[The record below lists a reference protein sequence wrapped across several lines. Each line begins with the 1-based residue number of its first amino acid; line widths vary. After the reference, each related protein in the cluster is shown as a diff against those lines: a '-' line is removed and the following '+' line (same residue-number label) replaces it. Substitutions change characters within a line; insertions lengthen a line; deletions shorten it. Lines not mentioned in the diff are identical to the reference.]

1 MKKPYPMTRWLS
13 VLILSA
19 GLGHVAN
26 LAHAA
31 RCSEDLLADKADKS
45 AGGKA
50 LSKLATA
57 PKVDVPEM
65 PLDPIT
71 QLQMIAREAGSRS
84 ASLGA
89 ARLLSEAAEYD
100 VAETK
105 AGQWPQ
111 VSVNGS
117 LMSSSTQADT
127 AAANRLKQASLSLN
141 VQASLYDGGR
151 LNQLTKYRQEVWGA
165 AKWGAAVTHEQ
176 VVLEAI
182 SAALE
187 RSRYKLHAQVY
198 QQYMRK
204 MGCLVEALESIVAED
219 KGRGSELVQVRKTQA
234 QTELQ
239 RDQAL
244 SQSRQ
249 SEFKLR
255 KFVGDLQVPGEGITL
270 PLAVVPE
277 IGEINR
283 QIEFGND
290 AQQLRVQADAMD
302 SYAKAV
308 VAGQRPQLNW
318 NVGKTQLR
326 QGSTPVSS
334 WQAGV
339 TVSYSLFN
347 GFSDEAASQAAN
359 KRAQAARAQLSDLLN
374 TKYART
380 SEVYDVATSAFE
392 RAKRYVDVLR
402 DSERVRNF
410 TFQQWSQIGKRSLFD
425 VMSAE
430 SDHFNIRIAYVNA
443 LYDGYQASAQLR
455 SMGSGLT
462 TWLLPEQQR

>member
-1 MKKPYPMTRWLS
+1 MT
-13 VLILSA
+13 
-19 GLGHVAN
+19 
-26 LAHAA
+26 
-31 RCSEDLLADKADKS
+31 
-45 AGGKA
+45 
-50 LSKLATA
+50 
-57 PKVDVPEM
+57 
-65 PLDPIT
+65 
-71 QLQMIAREAGSRS
+71 
-84 ASLGA
+84 
-89 ARLLSEAAEYD
+89 
-100 VAETK
+100 
-105 AGQWPQ
+105 
-111 VSVNGS
+111 
-117 LMSSSTQADT
+117 
-127 AAANRLKQASLSLN
+127 
-141 VQASLYDGGR
+141 
-151 LNQLTKYRQEVWGA
+151 
-165 AKWGAAVTHEQ
+165 
-176 VVLEAI
+176 
-182 SAALE
+182 
-187 RSRYKLHAQVY
+187 
-198 QQYMRK
+198 
-204 MGCLVEALESIVAED
+204 
-219 KGRGSELVQVRKTQA
+219 
-234 QTELQ
+234 
-239 RDQAL
+239 
-244 SQSRQ
+244 
-249 SEFKLR
+249 
-255 KFVGDLQVPGEGITL
+255 GEGITL

-347 GFSDEAASQAAN
+347 GFSDEAASQAAY